1 MKEKDDSVVQG
12 IAVQL
17 RMYVDAIRK
26 LTVILDQENAL
37 LMFEENEAQV
47 LRNALRQELKQTLYK
62 RVDNLARIVTRTL
75 EVGSHEEIRL
85 INRELKP
92 LDDFRRTLRL
102 NTVLLE
108 ITLERQQRR
117 MQRIIEAIDGKVP
130 YVAERSL

>member
-1 MKEKDDSVVQG
+1 MQEQQDSVVQG

-26 LTVILDQENAL
+26 LTTILDQENSL
-37 LMFEENEAQV
+37 LMFEENETQV

-92 LDDFRRTLRL
+92 LDEFRRTLRL

-108 ITLERQQRR
+108 MTMERQQRR

-130 YVAERSL
+130 HVAERSL

>member
-1 MKEKDDSVVQG
+1 MQGQEDKVVQG

-17 RMYVDAIRK
+17 TMYVDAIRK
-26 LTVILDQENAL
+26 LTAILDQENTL
-37 LMFEENEAQV
+37 LMFEENETQV

-75 EVGSHEEIRL
+75 EVGTHEEIRL

-92 LDDFRRTLRL
+92 LDNFRRSLRL

-108 ITLERQQRR
+108 MTMERQQRR
-117 MQRIIEAIDGKVP
+117 MQRIIEAIDGRVP
-130 YVAERSL
+130 HVAECRL

>member
-1 MKEKDDSVVQG
+1 MQEQEDKVVQG

-17 RMYVDAIRK
+17 TMYVDAIRK
-26 LTVILDQENAL
+26 LTTILDQENTL
-37 LMFEENEAQV
+37 LMFEENETQV

-75 EVGSHEEIRL
+75 EVGTHEEIRL

-92 LDDFRRTLRL
+92 LDNFRRSLRL

-108 ITLERQQRR
+108 MTMERQQRR
-117 MQRIIEAIDGKVP
+117 MQRIIEAIDGRVP
-130 YVAERSL
+130 HVAERSL